1 MTAHSSIEDLTMRT
15 DTDKELIDVVKD
27 SLADLKERVGKRVH
41 DLEAKFDEL
50 AQKSTSRQS
59 AHLFK
64 TPTKDLGHSAIQ
76 SDQVKSLL
84 AGQSKTAKVTLEGVS
99 FFKSTVGDTGS
110 PATPDD
116 VFSPATRLP
125 NIAPATRRV
134 LRVADLLV
142 TVPATSNQVSATVE
156 GATINSAAG
165 QTSEGATKGSTDFV
179 FELKTRPVIT
189 VAHIASASEQVLS
202 DAPAL
207 AQFLNTRM
215 TQYLNERYEFELLRG
230 DGSAGQFSGFTASG
244 NHTAFTPA
252 TGDTALDSIRRAA
265 EAVETAGFFPD
276 AVVMHPSDWRVI
288 ELLKASTGEYL
299 AANGAAQQFI
309 TQGMSR
315 NVWGLRVV
323 VSPSMVPGK
332 FVLADFGSAA
342 VHFAR
347 QDAAVEL
354 GWINDNF
361 ARNLVSI
368 RCEARGALIVTN
380 PLAVRYGD
388 LAVA

>member
-1 MTAHSSIEDLTMRT
+1 MDPTNDEIMDAIKLG
-15 DTDKELIDVVKD
+15 LN
-27 SLADLKERVGKRVH
+27 DLKERVGAR
-41 DLEAKFDEL
+41 LETVEAQVLEL
-50 AQKSTSRQS
+50 TQKNASRQS

-64 TPTKDLGHSAIQ
+64 TPTKDLGQCAIG

-99 FFKSTVGDTGS
+99 FFKATVGDSGS
-110 PATPDD
+110 PASPDD
-116 VFSPATRLP
+116 AFSPATRLP

-165 QTSEGATKGSTDFV
+165 QTSEGATKATTDFV
-179 FELKTRPVIT
+179 FELKTRPVVT
-189 VAHIASASEQVLS
+189 VAHLASASEQVLS

-244 NHTAFTPA
+244 NHTAFTAA

-276 AVVMHPSDWRVI
+276 AIVLHPSDWRAI

-299 AANGAAQQFI
+299 AANGNGQAFI
-309 TQGMSR
+309 TQGMARS
-315 NVWGLRVV
+315 VWGLRVV
-323 VSPSMVPGK
+323 TSPSMQAGK
-332 FVLADFGSAA
+332 FLLADYASAA

-347 QDAAVEL
+347 QDAVVEM
-354 GWINDNF
+354 GYVNDNF